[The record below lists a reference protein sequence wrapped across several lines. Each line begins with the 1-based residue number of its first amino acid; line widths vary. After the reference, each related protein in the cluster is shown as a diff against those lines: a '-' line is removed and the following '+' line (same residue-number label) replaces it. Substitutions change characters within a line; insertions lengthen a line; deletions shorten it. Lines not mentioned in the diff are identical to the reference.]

1 MNYLKKII
9 VFGFVLVASIV
20 AWAQI
25 NNLTGP
31 SSAPIP
37 VIQKLYFQGTVGGKY
52 ALSISIDQV
61 GRNITGT
68 VINTHR
74 EIRKLKGS
82 ITRNKTFLF
91 SEYLKGQVT
100 GTFEGKILSNGN
112 MRGVWSAPPGI
123 KQYPFY
129 LNRKQRVRSYGNRH
143 YGLIGQLT

>member
-1 MNYLKKII
+1 MNYWTKITFV
-9 VFGFVLVASIV
+9 VFALVVSII

-25 NNLTGP
+25 NNLTKP
-31 SSAPIP
+31 SSAPVP
-37 VIQKLYFQGTVGGKY
+37 VIQKLYFEGTIGGKH
-52 ALSISIDQV
+52 AMSLSIDQV

-68 VINTHR
+68 IVNTHR

-82 ITRNKTFLF
+82 ISEDERFLF

-123 KQYPFY
+123 KRYPFY
-129 LNRKQRVRSYGNRH
+129 LNRKAR
-143 YGLIGQLT
+143 I

>member
-1 MNYLKKII
+1 MNYWTKVTFVVFALVVSII
-9 VFGFVLVASIV
+9 

-25 NNLTGP
+25 NNLTRP
-31 SSAPIP
+31 SSAPVP
-37 VIQKLYFQGTVGGKY
+37 VVQKLYFEGTVGGKHV
-52 ALSISIDQV
+52 LSISIDQV

-82 ITRNKTFLF
+82 ISEDKTFLF
-91 SEYLKGQVT
+91 SEYLKDQVT

-123 KQYPFY
+123 KRYPFY
-129 LNRKQRVRSYGNRH
+129 LNRIQR
-143 YGLIGQLT
+143 I

>member
-1 MNYLKKII
+1 MNYWTKITFV
-9 VFGFVLVASIV
+9 VFALVVSII

-25 NNLTGP
+25 NNLTKP
-31 SSAPIP
+31 SSAPVP
-37 VIQKLYFQGTVGGKY
+37 VIQKLYFEGTIGGKH
-52 ALSISIDQV
+52 AMSISIDQV

-82 ITRNKTFLF
+82 ISDDERFLF
-91 SEYLKGQVT
+91 SEYRKDQVT

-123 KQYPFY
+123 KRYPFY
-129 LNRKQRVRSYGNRH
+129 LNRIQR
-143 YGLIGQLT
+143 I